1 MELSVECIG
10 CLVNQAVGLVNTH
23 LDNEDSRRGWM
34 KKILL
39 EIAASEDN
47 SSAPYI
53 AHKIHR
59 VLKEALQNPDLY
71 REVKLYYNSEMLKLE
86 KEFAGLIGA
95 GDERLETALKLA
107 AAGNI
112 IDYGPRQDL
121 SRDEVL
127 AVISQT
133 LEKEFDRETFAS
145 LRSDLQVAGNLLYLG
160 DNAGEIVFDK
170 IFISTITSEYPNL
183 NVDFAARGGP
193 ILNDVTEEDAYFVGM
208 NSHARI
214 INNGID
220 IPGTVLEH
228 CSDSFQR
235 AFDNADVII
244 AKGQGN
250 FESLY
255 GTGRSN
261 LYYIFLCKC
270 DLFVE
275 RCGALPNDIMLMKE

>member
-1 MELSVECIG
+1 MESSVECIA
-10 CLVNQAVGLVNTH
+10 CLVNQAAGLVNTH
-23 LDNEDSRRGWM
+23 LDNEESRRAWM

-53 AHKIHR
+53 AHEMHR
-59 VLKEALQNPDLY
+59 VLKEALQNPDFY

-86 KEFAGLIGA
+86 KEFADLIRA

-127 AVISQT
+127 SAIGQT

-145 LRSDLQVAGNLLYLG
+145 LRSDLHVARNLLYLG

-170 IFISTITSEYPNL
+170 IFIGTITSEYPDLRVDLATL
-183 NVDFAARGGP
+183 N
-193 ILNDVTEEDAYFVGM
+193 
-208 NSHARI
+208 
-214 INNGID
+214 
-220 IPGTVLEH
+220 
-228 CSDSFQR
+228 
-235 AFDNADVII
+235 
-244 AKGQGN
+244 
-250 FESLY
+250 
-255 GTGRSN
+255 
-261 LYYIFLCKC
+261 
-270 DLFVE
+270 
-275 RCGALPNDIMLMKE
+275 